1 MMSNLFIHIQVYT
14 ATKFMIEPIFHV
26 YVSLLKL
33 HNFRK
38 FFNTKNLFNTTSM
51 KLSPKMKKALNDQ
64 VILEAS
70 ASNSY
75 LAMASWCEVT
85 GYQGAANYFYA
96 QSDEERTHMLKIVH
110 FLNAL
115 GAVATVP
122 AIKAPTSSYT
132 SLEGLIKTA
141 LKNEQ
146 SVTKAVHNMVEIAQK
161 EKDHSTYA
169 FLEWFVNE
177 QVQEET
183 KFETILQKFDLLG
196 RDKLGINEIDKF
208 LASEATSP
216 DTTA

>member
-1 MMSNLFIHIQVYT
+1 
-14 ATKFMIEPIFHV
+14 
-26 YVSLLKL
+26 
-33 HNFRK
+33 
-38 FFNTKNLFNTTSM
+38 M
-51 KLSPKMKKALNDQ
+51 KISSKMKKALNDQ
-64 VILEAS
+64 VTLEAS

-85 GYQGAANYFYA
+85 GYQGAASYFYT
-96 QSDEERTHMLKIVH
+96 QSDEERTHMLKVVH
-110 FLNAL
+110 YLNAL
-115 GAVATVP
+115 GAVAAIP
-122 AIKAPTSSYT
+122 AIKSPISSYK

-146 SVTKAVHNMVEIAQK
+146 TVTAAIHKMVEITQK

-208 LASEATSP
+208 LAVEATAPSESVV
-216 DTTA
+216 

>member
-1 MMSNLFIHIQVYT
+1 
-14 ATKFMIEPIFHV
+14 
-26 YVSLLKL
+26 
-33 HNFRK
+33 
-38 FFNTKNLFNTTSM
+38 M

-64 VILEAS
+64 VALEAS

-85 GYQGAANYFYA
+85 GYQGAADYFYA

-110 FLNAL
+110 YLNDM
-115 GAVATVP
+115 GATATIP
-122 AIKAPTSSYT
+122 ATKAPTTSYK

-141 LKNEQ
+141 LKSEQ
-146 SVTKAVHNMVEIAQK
+146 TVTTAIHKMVEITQK

-196 RDKLGINEIDKF
+196 RDKLAIHEIDKI
-208 LASEATSP
+208 LAADAAAPEPA
-216 DTTA
+216 A